1 MAPSKHNDTTTG
13 PWTNLSGAYCS
24 QIDAALRASDPLM
37 RAGSVVQLEW
47 MHLALQRG
55 RAWTA
60 LPAEVA
66 RCKSPIDLATLQM
79 RFLQTMGL
87 NYAEGLHR
95 IWQASTAL
103 AMTPA
108 SQQGVAAVRDIIEV
122 RSPTGASE
130 SRSQSRHAA

>member
-1 MAPSKHNDTTTG
+1 MAPAKQTDTTSG

-24 QIDAALRASDPLM
+24 QLDAALRASDPVM
-37 RAGSVVQLEW
+37 RAGSVVQFEW

-55 RAWTA
+55 RAWAA
-60 LPAEVA
+60 LPADVA
-66 RCKSPIDLATLQM
+66 RCKSPLDLAALQM

-108 SQQGVAAVRDIIEV
+108 GQPASSPARDVIDV
-122 RSPTGASE
+122 RSPAGIVE
-130 SRSQSRHAA
+130 SRSQSRQAA

>member
-1 MAPSKHNDTTTG
+1 MASSTHKDTTSG

-24 QIDAALRASDPLM
+24 QLDAVLKASDPVM

-66 RCKSPIDLATLQM
+66 RCKSPVDLMALQM

-108 SQQGVAAVRDIIEV
+108 AQQASAPARDIIDV
-122 RSPTGASE
+122 RSPAGIVE
-130 SRSQSRHAA
+130 SRSQSRQAA